1 MACKGCFGHAKA
13 CFADV
18 SILVLGCN
26 VAGSGAR
33 GKLSTVSVDKFAEK
47 FSGGGNFPCILVRSL
62 HCTKN
67 RQNHN
72 ALKIKGRIFIFRQG
86 SEKSQDL

>member
-1 MACKGCFGHAKA
+1 MARKGCFGHAKA

-47 FSGGGNFPCILVRSL
+47 FSGEANFPCILARSL

-67 RQNHN
+67 KQNYN
-72 ALKIKGRIFIFRQG
+72 QLKIKGRILIVWQG
-86 SEKSQDL
+86 TEKSQDL